1 VASNESTFRRPESFK
16 FCSQI
21 NPKPVNNFYLKAQ
34 GILADLTKQLADISE
49 KVVAFN
55 LRDIM
60 LGAQEFLTLTSKVN
74 KLVNFTAAFNKV
86 PEPEVGPE
94 DFDWLFLYVEPEPIP
109 EPILPK
115 KPVIDTKL
123 IDLEKELPKLE
134 EWFDGKKL
142 HLEKIYRG
150 SEDGFLAENFHKLCD
165 SKSPTLTVVESS
177 MGKKFGGY
185 TLVPW
190 SSEQGWK
197 EDLES
202 FVFSLSHQTKH
213 PIKQDQKEFCI
224 GHNKDY
230 LPFFGYACEFSIYPE
245 CNNNPTSWSNIG
257 RTYEAP
263 EGIVHGSEEAKTYMA
278 GEHKFQVKDIEVFI
292 VSFPPQ

>member
-1 VASNESTFRRPESFK
+1 MNWYNNNEKSVASNESTFSRPESFK

-34 GILADLTKQLADISE
+34 GILANLTKQLAEISE

-60 LGAQEFLTLTSKVN
+60 LGAKEFLALTSKVN
-74 KLVNFTAAFNKV
+74 KLMNFTAAFNKV
-86 PEPEVGPE
+86 PEPEAGPE

-115 KPVIDTKL
+115 KPAIDTKL

-142 HLEKIYRG
+142 KLEKIYRG
-150 SEDGFLAENFHKLCD
+150 SEDGFLAENFHNLCD
-165 SKSPTLTVVESS
+165 GKGPTLTVVESS

-213 PIKQDQKEFCI
+213 IIKPD
-224 GHNKDY
+224 
-230 LPFFGYACEFSIYPE
+230 
-245 CNNNPTSWSNIG
+245 
-257 RTYEAP
+257 
-263 EGIVHGSEEAKTYMA
+263 
-278 GEHKFQVKDIEVFI
+278 
-292 VSFPPQ
+292 